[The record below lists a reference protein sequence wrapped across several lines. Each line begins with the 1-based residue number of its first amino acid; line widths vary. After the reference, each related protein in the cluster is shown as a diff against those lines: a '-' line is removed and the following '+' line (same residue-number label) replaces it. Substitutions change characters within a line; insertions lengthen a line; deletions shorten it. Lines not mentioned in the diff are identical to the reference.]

1 MATYQFDRGE
11 QDFSFCVGTPTKT
24 FLVLAGNET
33 EYYEWLTNHRL
44 DYVSEEYST
53 IFRYCRSKAYLL
65 SFNGKEVVLIILDGA
80 DYSPVFDPGL
90 RIAKQ
95 SDALGRLTS
104 AGGTVQLPKIGTT
117 NWTQHGKVRKTE
129 GLGNN

>member
-1 MATYQFDRGE
+1 MASYQFDRGE

-53 IFRYCRSKAYLL
+53 IFRYCRSKADLL
-65 SFNGKEVVLIILDGA
+65 SFNGKEVVLIILDSA
-80 DYSPVFDPGL
+80 DYSPVFDPG
-90 RIAKQ
+90 
-95 SDALGRLTS
+95 RLTS
-104 AGGTVQLPKIGTT
+104 AGSTVQLPKIGTT
-117 NWTQHGKVRKTE
+117 NLAQHGKVRKTE